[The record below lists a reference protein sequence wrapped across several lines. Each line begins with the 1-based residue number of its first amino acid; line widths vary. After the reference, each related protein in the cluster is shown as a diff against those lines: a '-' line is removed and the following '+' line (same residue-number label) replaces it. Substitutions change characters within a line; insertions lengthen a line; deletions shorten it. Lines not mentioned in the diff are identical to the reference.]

1 MKYVLPATLA
11 ATLLAGA
18 AIAQTTQPAQ
28 PTPSGQPTMTSPTQ
42 GMGMNNSGNSPTMG
56 SSTGTGTTL
65 GASGNTA
72 NPPRSDSAAPA
83 AVTTTTEPSRTTQA
97 PVAGANSFT
106 EGQARS
112 RIEDKG
118 FTNVTDLKK
127 DDKGVWR
134 ASAQKD
140 GKTVTVALDY
150 QGNIVTQ

>member
-1 MKYVLPATLA
+1 MKYILPATLA
-11 ATLLAGA
+11 ATLLAGS
-18 AIAQTTQPAQ
+18 AIAQTTPAAPATGTA
-28 PTPSGQPTMTSPTQ
+28 PTTNAPTQ

-56 SSTGTGTTL
+56 STTGTGTTL
-65 GASGNTA
+65 GASGSPA

-118 FTNVTDLKK
+118 FANITDLKK

-140 GKTVTVALDY
+140 GKTVNVALDY